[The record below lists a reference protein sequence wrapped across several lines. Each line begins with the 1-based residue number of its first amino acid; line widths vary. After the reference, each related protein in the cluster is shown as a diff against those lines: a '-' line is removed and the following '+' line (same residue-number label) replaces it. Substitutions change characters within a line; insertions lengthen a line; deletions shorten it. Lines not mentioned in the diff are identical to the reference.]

1 MSQTWESNW
10 EAGKGNEVLE
20 PVGWVSRRR
29 RGAADKLEF
38 KKMEGT
44 KNQRL
49 LLWLEDLPNKGTG
62 HIVLP
67 EKNG

>member
-1 MSQTWESNW
+1 MLMREWCFATEEFWMSQTWESNW

-44 KNQRL
+44 KN
-49 LLWLEDLPNKGTG
+49 
-62 HIVLP
+62 
-67 EKNG
+67 